1 MNVDPAAGLSSGD
14 IMHLVTMQQKTL
26 TKVNALEQHII
37 RMEKVV
43 AESLQEL
50 KKMMDDQQKQ
60 SFSLKD
66 SGYEVCYIIQIS
78 WIKHEN

>member
-1 MNVDPAAGLSSGD
+1 MFHINVHVDPPAGLSSGD

-26 TKVNALEQHII
+26 TKVNALEQHIT

-50 KKMMDDQQKQ
+50 KKMIDDQQKQ
-60 SFSLKD
+60 SFSLKA
-66 SGYEVCYIIQIS
+66 SGYEVC
-78 WIKHEN
+78 